1 MEESLSNL
9 IVEHD
14 VDPPPKRPGFV
25 VFLAGAVA
33 VGGVVAGFV
42 LFARAQSM
50 GPFEAAVDPSVIL
63 AAVQAT
69 PPVAAGSGAA
79 KVDIGRLIGETY
91 ALDTFVVNIRD
102 GERDRFLKLKAEL
115 ELTSIETG
123 QEVNQRL
130 PQIRDLV
137 ISLLGSKSFEDIR
150 TIEGKNFL
158 REEIL
163 LRLNS
168 LLSTGSVTRVFFTE
182 FVVQ

>member
-1 MEESLSNL
+1 MEENLSNL
-9 IVEHD
+9 IVEHEGGS
-14 VDPPPKRPGFV
+14 PPERPRFV
-25 VFLAGAVA
+25 LFLTGAVA
-33 VGGVVAGFV
+33 LGGAIAGLV
-42 LFARAQSM
+42 LFVRAQVM

-69 PPVAAGSGAA
+69 PPVAAGAA
-79 KVDIGRLIGETY
+79 KADAGGIIGETY

-102 GERDRFLKLKAEL
+102 GERDRYLKLKAEL
-115 ELTSIETG
+115 ELSGSETA
-123 QEVNQRL
+123 EEIAQRL

-158 REEIL
+158 REELL
-163 LRLNS
+163 LRVNS
-168 LLSTGSVTRVFFTE
+168 LLSTGSVNRVFFTE